1 MSPSLEQLHRQRAVL
16 RARSRIERAH
26 LAASAQSMLRPVA
39 VADRASQAVQRLLS
53 RPIWLLLMAGVAA
66 AVGPRRLVAW
76 SGPLMTGWRLWRGL
90 KDTLRS

>member
-1 MSPSLEQLHRQRAVL
+1 MSKALERIQRQRKVL

-26 LAASAQSMLRPVA
+26 LAATTSALLRPVA
-39 VADRASQAVQRLLS
+39 VADRASQAVRRLVS

-66 AVGPRRLVAW
+66 VVGPRRLMAW
-76 SGPLMTGWRLWRGL
+76 SGPVLTGWRLWRGL

>member
-1 MSPSLEQLHRQRAVL
+1 MSQALDQIQRQRKVL

-26 LAASAQSMLRPVA
+26 LAASAEAMLRPVA
-39 VADRASQAVQRLLS
+39 VADRASQAVQRLVS
-53 RPIWLLLMAGVAA
+53 RPVWLLLMAGLA
-66 AVGPRRLVAW
+66 AVIGPRRLVAW